1 MIEYVDDLFNFYL
14 KIIKKNIIDI
24 INVINFFFYI
34 IKKKI
39 NKKINK

>member
-34 IKKKI
+34 I
-39 NKKINK
+39 NK